1 MWQGHINST
10 SAELATSRLILY
22 IKFYTE
28 KKMRA
33 FIIMT
38 CCLLALFLPVL
49 VAAAPAYVRILPQD
63 CQEIY
68 RSGVN
73 NSGVYTIYPSD
84 TTPVEVYCEMGCT
97 EDSSRGW
104 TVIQRRIDGS
114 VNFYRRWNQY
124 RNGFGNKSGEY
135 WLGLENLYMMTHNKL
150 YELKVDLE
158 DFDGLTASALYTTF
172 SVGPE
177 MNGYVLQVGG
187 FVEKGA
193 GDALSYHSGQT
204 FSTFDNEQNPY
215 GCAKSYLG
223 GFWYYACHYA
233 NPNGLY
239 LGRQDGTYYAIGNV
253 WYQWRGY
260 YYGLK
265 SITMKIR
272 PVS

>member
-1 MWQGHINST
+1 MASEVGG
-10 SAELATSRLILY
+10 
-22 IKFYTE
+22 
-28 KKMRA
+28 KMLSVSLSLRHGIRCVLECRA
-33 FIIMT
+33 LVEEMLLLSGVQT

-73 NSGVYTIYPSD
+73 RSGVYTIYPSD
-84 TTPVEVYCEMGCT
+84 TTPVEVYCEMSCT

-193 GDALSYHSGQT
+193 GERSDVSQCL
-204 FSTFDNEQNPY
+204 
-215 GCAKSYLG
+215 CANK
-223 GFWYYACHYA
+223 C
-233 NPNGLY
+233 
-239 LGRQDGTYYAIGNV
+239 V
-253 WYQWRGY
+253 
-260 YYGLK
+260 
-265 SITMKIR
+265 
-272 PVS
+272 